1 MTTSDLLIRWVSWVH
16 GRAIWVLLALL
27 TLTVAA
33 GFYAA
38 DRFRIN
44 SDLGELID
52 QSSEWRA
59 HFDAFEST
67 FPDLVKTAVVVV
79 HGDSFARVEAAAQLL
94 ERATGQRH
102 RFLGRSE
109 TPGGVGQ
116 PGRAPVVHER
126 DARVGRQHLE
136 QSSGILEPLLIVAN
150 PREDEGALSMEASA
164 VAERIVA
171 FADERLGLVEA
182 GARGRVVIGI
192 RGNACPKQ

>member
-1 MTTSDLLIRWVSWVH
+1 MLQARDAAVGEGTRPLQHALSQQRS
-16 GRAIWVLLALL
+16 AISYL
-27 TLTVAA
+27 
-33 GFYAA
+33 G
-38 DRFRIN
+38 
-44 SDLGELID
+44 DLGEVFILD
-52 QSSEWRA
+52 GCRESSCSRPEALRFLA
-59 HFDAFEST
+59 
-67 FPDLVKTAVVVV
+67 PD
-79 HGDSFARVEAAAQLL
+79 HPGEHVERHHSKADETTISGVL